1 MKLTLPFPP
10 SVNTYWRAPNKGPL
24 AGRHLVSAAGRKYQS
39 EACAA
44 IVEQLRR
51 LPKPSTT
58 PAAVAIT
65 LFPPDQRRRDLDI
78 QDPQPAIEGLMNYA
92 LALRNPAMKK
102 LSDEARAE
110 MALCLAQFAYS
121 DYARSAASSCECDH
135 CNGKGVIRIM
145 REVVKHPGVKGIEAT
160 VRREEVEELC
170 KHCEGKGKISTAC
183 RDCSGR
189 GTAIDKK
196 RSLLHGVPVQKVC
209 DRCNGKG
216 FSRLP
221 TTLARAR
228 VARLVPD
235 MTDYQWYNGYAEV
248 INKLV
253 TKCWLEETYAELK
266 LREVTR

>member
-1 MKLTLPFPP
+1 MNLE
-10 SVNTYWRAPNKGPL
+10 S
-24 AGRHLVSAAGRKYQS
+24 
-39 EACAA
+39 
-44 IVEQLRR
+44 
-51 LPKPSTT
+51 LPKYYSPKSPKLNDDV
-58 PAAVAIT
+58 PATGGGALSISDVMAAQGMVQAEAPLGFN
-65 LFPPDQRRRDLDI
+65 LFLAKMGI

-92 LALRNPAMKK
+92 LALKNSVLNK

-110 MALCLAQFAYS
+110 MARCLAQFAYS
-121 DYARSAASSCECDH
+121 DYARSAASSCECNH

-160 VRREEVEELC
+160 VRREEVEMLC
-170 KHCEGKGKISTAC
+170 KYCAGKGKISTAC

-196 RSLLHGVPVQKVC
+196 RSLLHGVPVQKIC

-228 VARLVPD
+228 VASLVTD

-253 TKCWLEETYAELK
+253 TKCWQEETYAELK

>member
-1 MKLTLPFPP
+1 ME
-10 SVNTYWRAPNKGPL
+10 S
-24 AGRHLVSAAGRKYQS
+24 
-39 EACAA
+39 
-44 IVEQLRR
+44 
-51 LPKPSTT
+51 LPKYYSPKSPKLNDET
-58 PAAVAIT
+58 PATGGDALSIT
-65 LFPPDQRRRDLDI
+65 DVMAAQGMVQAEAPLGFNLFLAKMGI
-78 QDPQPAIEGLMNYA
+78 QDPQSAIEGLMNYA
-92 LALRNPAMKK
+92 LALKNPVLNK
-102 LSDEARAE
+102 LSDAARAE
-110 MALCLAQFAYS
+110 MARCLAQFAYS

-170 KHCEGKGKISTAC
+170 KHCAGKGKISTAC

-196 RSLLHGVPVQKVC
+196 RSLLHGVPVQKIC

-216 FSRLP
+216 YSRLP

-235 MTDYQWYNGYAEV
+235 MTDYQWYSGYADV

-253 TKCWLEETYAELK
+253 SKCWQEETYAELK

>member
-1 MKLTLPFPP
+1 MNLE
-10 SVNTYWRAPNKGPL
+10 S
-24 AGRHLVSAAGRKYQS
+24 
-39 EACAA
+39 
-44 IVEQLRR
+44 
-51 LPKPSTT
+51 LPKYYSPKSPKLNDET
-58 PAAVAIT
+58 PATGGDALTIT
-65 LFPPDQRRRDLDI
+65 DVMAAQGMVQAEAPLGFNLFLAKMGI

-92 LALRNPAMKK
+92 LALKNPVLNK

-110 MALCLAQFAYS
+110 MAHCLAQFAYS
-121 DYARSAASSCECDH
+121 DYARSAASSCECNH

-160 VRREEVEELC
+160 VQREEVEELC
-170 KHCEGKGKISTAC
+170 KHCAGKGQISTAC

-189 GTAIDKK
+189 GIAIDKK

-228 VARLVPD
+228 VACLVPD
-235 MTDYQWYNGYAEV
+235 MTDYQWYNGYADV

-253 TKCWLEETYAELK
+253 MKCWQEETYAELK

>member
-1 MKLTLPFPP
+1 MNLE
-10 SVNTYWRAPNKGPL
+10 S
-24 AGRHLVSAAGRKYQS
+24 
-39 EACAA
+39 
-44 IVEQLRR
+44 
-51 LPKPSTT
+51 LPKYYSPKSPKLNDEA
-58 PAAVAIT
+58 PATGGDALSIADVMTAQGMVQAEAPLGFN
-65 LFPPDQRRRDLDI
+65 LFLAKMGI
-78 QDPQPAIEGLMNYA
+78 QDPQPAIEGLTNYA
-92 LALRNPAMKK
+92 LALKNPVMNK
-102 LSDEARAE
+102 LSDAARAE
-110 MALCLAQFAYS
+110 MARCLAQFAYS

-170 KHCEGKGKISTAC
+170 KHCAGKGKISTAC

-196 RSLLHGVPVQKVC
+196 RSLLHGVPVQKIC

-216 FSRLP
+216 YSRLP

-235 MTDYQWYNGYAEV
+235 MTDYQWYSGYADV

-253 TKCWLEETYAELK
+253 SKCWQEETYAELK

>member
-1 MKLTLPFPP
+1 MRLE
-10 SVNTYWRAPNKGPL
+10 S
-24 AGRHLVSAAGRKYQS
+24 
-39 EACAA
+39 
-44 IVEQLRR
+44 
-51 LPKPSTT
+51 LPKYYSPKSPKLNDEA
-58 PAAVAIT
+58 PATGGDALSISDVMAAQGMVQAEAPLGFN
-65 LFPPDQRRRDLDI
+65 LFLAKMGI

-121 DYARSAASSCECDH
+121 DYVRSAASSCECDH
-135 CNGKGVIRIM
+135 CNGKGVIRVM

-170 KHCEGKGKISTAC
+170 KHCAGKGQISTAC

-196 RSLLHGVPVQKVC
+196 RSLIHGVPVQKVC

-235 MTDYQWYNGYAEV
+235 MTDYQWYNGYADL

-253 TKCWLEETYAELK
+253 TKCWQEETYAELK

>member
-1 MKLTLPFPP
+1 MNLE
-10 SVNTYWRAPNKGPL
+10 S
-24 AGRHLVSAAGRKYQS
+24 
-39 EACAA
+39 
-44 IVEQLRR
+44 
-51 LPKPSTT
+51 LPKYYSPKSPKLNDET
-58 PAAVAIT
+58 PATGGDALTIT
-65 LFPPDQRRRDLDI
+65 DVMAAQGMVQAEAPLGFNLFLAKMGI
-78 QDPQPAIEGLMNYA
+78 QDPQPAIEGLMDYA

-102 LSDEARAE
+102 LSDDARAE
-110 MALCLAQFAYS
+110 MALCLAQFAYN
-121 DYARSAASSCECDH
+121 DYARSAASSCECEH
-135 CNGKGVIRIM
+135 CNGKGVIRCM

-170 KHCEGKGKISTAC
+170 KHCAGKGKISTAC

-196 RSLLHGVPVQKVC
+196 RSLLHGVPVQKIC

-235 MTDYQWYNGYAEV
+235 MTDYQWYNGYADV

-253 TKCWLEETYAELK
+253 TKCWQEEAYAEIK

>member
-1 MKLTLPFPP
+1 MNLE
-10 SVNTYWRAPNKGPL
+10 S
-24 AGRHLVSAAGRKYQS
+24 
-39 EACAA
+39 
-44 IVEQLRR
+44 
-51 LPKPSTT
+51 LPKYYSPKSPKLNDEA
-58 PAAVAIT
+58 PATGGHALSISDVMAAQGMVQAEAPLGFN
-65 LFPPDQRRRDLDI
+65 LFLAKMGI

-92 LALRNPAMKK
+92 LALKNSVLNK

-110 MALCLAQFAYS
+110 MARCLAQFAYS
-121 DYARSAASSCECDH
+121 DYARSAASSCECNH

-145 REVVKHPGVKGIEAT
+145 REVIKHPGVKGVEAT
-160 VRREEVEELC
+160 VRREEVEVLC
-170 KHCEGKGKISTAC
+170 KHCAGKGKISTAC

-196 RSLLHGVPVQKVC
+196 RSLLHGVPVQKIC

-253 TKCWLEETYAELK
+253 TKCWQEETYAELK

>member
-1 MKLTLPFPP
+1 MNLE
-10 SVNTYWRAPNKGPL
+10 S
-24 AGRHLVSAAGRKYQS
+24 
-39 EACAA
+39 
-44 IVEQLRR
+44 
-51 LPKPSTT
+51 LPKYYSPKSPKLNDEA
-58 PAAVAIT
+58 PATGGDALSIT
-65 LFPPDQRRRDLDI
+65 DVMAAQGMVQAEAPLGFNLFLAKMGI

-92 LALRNPAMKK
+92 LALKNPVLNK
-102 LSDEARAE
+102 LSDAALAE
-110 MALCLAQFAYS
+110 MARCLAQFAYS

-170 KHCEGKGKISTAC
+170 KHCAGKGKISTAC

-196 RSLLHGVPVQKVC
+196 RSLLHGVPVQKIC

-216 FSRLP
+216 YSRLP

-235 MTDYQWYNGYAEV
+235 MTDYQWYSGYAEV

-253 TKCWLEETYAELK
+253 TKCWQEETYAELK

>member
-1 MKLTLPFPP
+1 MNLE
-10 SVNTYWRAPNKGPL
+10 S
-24 AGRHLVSAAGRKYQS
+24 
-39 EACAA
+39 
-44 IVEQLRR
+44 
-51 LPKPSTT
+51 LPKYYSPKSPKLNDEA
-58 PAAVAIT
+58 PATGGDALSIT
-65 LFPPDQRRRDLDI
+65 DVMAAQGMVQAEAPLGFNLFLAKMGI

-235 MTDYQWYNGYAEV
+235 MTDYQWYNGYADV

-253 TKCWLEETYAELK
+253 TKCWQEETYAELK

>member
-1 MKLTLPFPP
+1 MNLE
-10 SVNTYWRAPNKGPL
+10 S
-24 AGRHLVSAAGRKYQS
+24 
-39 EACAA
+39 
-44 IVEQLRR
+44 
-51 LPKPSTT
+51 LPKYYSPKSPKLNDET
-58 PAAVAIT
+58 PATGGDALTIT
-65 LFPPDQRRRDLDI
+65 DVMAAQGMVQAKAPLGFNLFLAKMGI
-78 QDPQPAIEGLMNYA
+78 QDPQPAIQGLMNYA

-102 LSDEARAE
+102 LSDDARAE

-121 DYARSAASSCECDH
+121 DYARSAASSCECEH
-135 CNGKGVIRIM
+135 CNGKGVIRCM

-170 KHCEGKGKISTAC
+170 KHCAGKGKISTAC

-196 RSLLHGVPVQKVC
+196 RSLLHGVPVQKIC

-235 MTDYQWYNGYAEV
+235 MTDYQWYNGYADV

-253 TKCWLEETYAELK
+253 SKCWQEETYAELK

>member
-1 MKLTLPFPP
+1 MNLE
-10 SVNTYWRAPNKGPL
+10 S
-24 AGRHLVSAAGRKYQS
+24 
-39 EACAA
+39 
-44 IVEQLRR
+44 
-51 LPKPSTT
+51 LPKYYSPKSPKLNDDA
-58 PAAVAIT
+58 PATGGDALSISDVMAAQGMVQAEAPLGFN
-65 LFPPDQRRRDLDI
+65 LFLAKIGI

-92 LALRNPAMKK
+92 LALKNPVLNK
-102 LSDEARAE
+102 LSDAARAE
-110 MALCLAQFAYS
+110 MARCLAQFAYS

-170 KHCEGKGKISTAC
+170 KHCAGKGKISTAC

-196 RSLLHGVPVQKVC
+196 RSLLHGVPVQKIC

-216 FSRLP
+216 YSRLP

-235 MTDYQWYNGYAEV
+235 MTDYQWYSGYADV

-253 TKCWLEETYAELK
+253 TKCWQEETYAELK

>member
-1 MKLTLPFPP
+1 MNLE
-10 SVNTYWRAPNKGPL
+10 S
-24 AGRHLVSAAGRKYQS
+24 
-39 EACAA
+39 
-44 IVEQLRR
+44 
-51 LPKPSTT
+51 LPKYYSPKSPKLNDEA
-58 PAAVAIT
+58 PATGGDALSIT
-65 LFPPDQRRRDLDI
+65 DVMAAQGMVQAEAPLGFNLFLAKMGI

-92 LALRNPAMKK
+92 LALKNPVLNK
-102 LSDEARAE
+102 LSDAALAE
-110 MALCLAQFAYS
+110 MARCLAQFAYS

-160 VRREEVEELC
+160 FRREEVEELC
-170 KHCEGKGKISTAC
+170 KHCAGKGKISTAC

-196 RSLLHGVPVQKVC
+196 RSLLHGVPVQKIC

-216 FSRLP
+216 YSRLP

-235 MTDYQWYNGYAEV
+235 MTDYQWYSGYAEV

-253 TKCWLEETYAELK
+253 TKCWQEETYAELK

>member
-1 MKLTLPFPP
+1 MNLE
-10 SVNTYWRAPNKGPL
+10 S
-24 AGRHLVSAAGRKYQS
+24 
-39 EACAA
+39 
-44 IVEQLRR
+44 
-51 LPKPSTT
+51 LPKYYSPKSTKLNDEA
-58 PAAVAIT
+58 PATGGDALSISDVMAAQGMVQAEAPLGFN
-65 LFPPDQRRRDLDI
+65 LFLAKMGI
-78 QDPQPAIEGLMNYA
+78 QDPQPAIEGLTNYA
-92 LALRNPAMKK
+92 LALKNPVMNK
-102 LSDEARAE
+102 LSDAARAE
-110 MALCLAQFAYS
+110 MARCLAQFAYS

-170 KHCEGKGKISTAC
+170 KHCAGKGKISTAC

-196 RSLLHGVPVQKVC
+196 RSLLHGVPVQKIC

-216 FSRLP
+216 YSRLP

-235 MTDYQWYNGYAEV
+235 MTDYQWYSGYAEV

-253 TKCWLEETYAELK
+253 TKCWQEETYAELK

>member
-1 MKLTLPFPP
+1 MNLE
-10 SVNTYWRAPNKGPL
+10 S
-24 AGRHLVSAAGRKYQS
+24 
-39 EACAA
+39 
-44 IVEQLRR
+44 
-51 LPKPSTT
+51 LPKYYSPKSPKLNDET
-58 PAAVAIT
+58 PATGGDALTIT
-65 LFPPDQRRRDLDI
+65 DVMAAQGMVQAEAPLGFNLFLAKMGI
-78 QDPQPAIEGLMNYA
+78 QDPQPAIEGLMDYA

-110 MALCLAQFAYS
+110 MARCLAQFAYS

-170 KHCEGKGKISTAC
+170 KHCAGKGKISTAC

-196 RSLLHGVPVQKVC
+196 RSLLHGVPVQKIC

-235 MTDYQWYNGYAEV
+235 MTDYQWYNGYADV

-253 TKCWLEETYAELK
+253 TKCWQEETYAELK

>member
-1 MKLTLPFPP
+1 MNLE
-10 SVNTYWRAPNKGPL
+10 S
-24 AGRHLVSAAGRKYQS
+24 
-39 EACAA
+39 
-44 IVEQLRR
+44 
-51 LPKPSTT
+51 LPKYYSPKSPKLNDET
-58 PAAVAIT
+58 PATGGDALTIT
-65 LFPPDQRRRDLDI
+65 DVMAAQGMVQAEAPLGFNLFLAKMGI

-110 MALCLAQFAYS
+110 MARCLAQFAYS

-170 KHCEGKGKISTAC
+170 KHCAGKGKISTAC

-196 RSLLHGVPVQKVC
+196 RSLLHGVPVQKIC

-235 MTDYQWYNGYAEV
+235 MTDYQWYNGYADV

-253 TKCWLEETYAELK
+253 TKCWQEETYAELK